1 MSQVRLGI
9 EKVSKVG
16 YRYIYVCMC
25 VCVSVSV
32 SVSVWVWVCVT
43 SCVLAS
49 RPFLFFFSM
58 TVNRRNGARFSYTP
72 CLNLPKTENWDGF
85 LMRDKSV

>member
-1 MSQVRLGI
+1 
-9 EKVSKVG
+9 
-16 YRYIYVCMC
+16 MC
-25 VCVSVSV
+25 VCVC
-32 SVSVWVWVCVT
+32 VCVGMGM
-43 SCVLAS
+43 CN
-49 RPFLFFFSM
+49 FLCIGKSAFFFFSM